1 MVIAHQICVQNTIQQ
16 CDLYVQQAKHYR
28 ASNEVIIMTESAT
41 LEQIV
46 QELQIVAQQLVSVQT
61 QVRELEATMTH
72 LSNQIDGNSVYQQVG
87 PLLVEVDDLDA
98 LNQSLSETCSQLSE
112 HADKLT
118 LRESELRTAYESAV
132 KQFESS

>member
-1 MVIAHQICVQNTIQQ
+1 MVIAHQIFVQNTIQQ

-28 ASNEVIIMTESAT
+28 ASNEVVNMTESISI
-41 LEQIV
+41 EQTV

-61 QVRELEATMTH
+61 QVRELEATIVH
-72 LSNQIDGNSVYQQVG
+72 LSNQIEGNSVFQQVG
-87 PLLVEVDDLDA
+87 PLLVEVDDLVA

-112 HADKLT
+112 HAEKLSV
-118 LRESELRTAYESAV
+118 RESELRTAYESAV

>member
-1 MVIAHQICVQNTIQQ
+1 
-16 CDLYVQQAKHYR
+16 
-28 ASNEVIIMTESAT
+28 MTESVT

-61 QVRELEATMTH
+61 QVRELETTMTH